1 MSWSVH
7 LGLPR
12 ASDALSPK
20 QPLAEGVF
28 MSILQMQTL
37 RLREPR
43 VHSFISKYE
52 SASRAP
58 GPQKTVRGPN
68 KRAVAFVNLTVQQ
81 EPRRRGNSDLFSQFY

>member
-43 VHSFISKYE
+43 VHSLANMK
-52 SASRAP
+52 ALP
-58 GPQKTVRGPN
+58 GHQV
-68 KRAVAFVNLTVQQ
+68 L
-81 EPRRRGNSDLFSQFY
+81 RRQ